1 MNTRHQQQMS
11 HGITSAVVTLV
22 QYLVNKA
29 SQSRKIV
36 QWTFIEPILREARSL
51 FVYATDLLDGR
62 DTRDKALRCLYN
74 IQKQSVLVCFLE
86 RDNRKKT
93 LSQSMLD
100 GTKNRKKQYGFDY
113 EACAYIDEMCDKIIA
128 QVCAF
133 GQNHKPYNRG

>member
-1 MNTRHQQQMS
+1 MNTRHQEQMS
-11 HGITSAVVTLV
+11 NKITSSVVTLV
-22 QYLVNKA
+22 GYLVNKA

-62 DTRDKALRCLYN
+62 DTRDKALRCVYN

-86 RDNRKKT
+86 RDTRKRAVSQAT
-93 LSQSMLD
+93 LE
-100 GTKNRKKQYGFDY
+100 GAKNRKKQYGFDN
-113 EACAYIDEMCDKIIA
+113 EACAYIDEMCDGIIA
-128 QVCAF
+128 QICAY